1 MARMDKRAV
10 PIFNGSENFA
20 TWARQMESRIM
31 SKGGLDALEAD
42 ICKEPTPMDL
52 SEADKRKLTREKQM
66 IEGIARTEL
75 VMHLAPEI
83 KDLRNDMSAF
93 ALWTELHALYS
104 VVDTTCI
111 VTEFRTLIQK
121 MGPNEVNGRDFVG
134 QFKTHLAKMPDQLAT
149 KNQLYAL
156 LLLSSLNER
165 YASVATTFGAKK
177 PSEFTLADVQDAI
190 SKCSDMLMSCKA
202 DLDNAP
208 ASSATK
214 QNARHC

>member
-1 MARMDKRAV
+1 MARMDNRAV
-10 PIFNGSENFA
+10 LIFNGSGNFA
-20 TWARQMESRIM
+20 TWASQMKNRIT
-31 SKGGLDALEAD
+31 SKGGIDALEAD
-42 ICKEPTPMDL
+42 ICKEPTPIDL
-52 SEADKRKLTREKQM
+52 SEADKRRLTREKQM

-83 KDLRNDMSAF
+83 KDLGNDMSAF

-104 VVDTTCI
+104 VVDATSI
-111 VTEFRTLIQK
+111 VTEFRKLIQK
-121 MGPNEVNGRDFVG
+121 MGPSEVNGRDFVG

-149 KNQLYAL
+149 KDQLYTL

-165 YASVATTFGAKK
+165 YASVTTTFDAKK
-177 PSEFTLADVQDAI
+177 LSEFTFVGVQGAI
-190 SKCSDMLMSCKA
+190 SKRSDMLMSCKA

-208 ASSATK
+208 DSSATK